1 MGKILIVED
10 DASNN
15 QMLKEYLES
24 HGYACDQAYSGSEGK
39 LLFSM
44 EQYDLVLL
52 DLMLPGIPGEE
63 LVTLFSQKAPVI
75 VLSAK
80 SGLDSKVEVLS
91 AGAED
96 YLCKPFDLQE
106 LLVRIQVQLRRGSRG
121 ADSGALGQE
130 IAAPGPGRRAWGQ
143 ERIAP
148 GPGRRAWGQ
157 ERIAPGQ
164 ERTAPGPGRD
174 LAQEG
179 ASSAHDKD
187 ISPKR
192 EASAEPGGGLPMGKT
207 YTYRDWTLTPDTQEM
222 TACGELVELTRHE
235 FLIMELL
242 IRNPRR
248 VFTKQMIYEYAWGEE
263 YLAEDKTINVHI
275 SNIRSKLKKS
285 ETDAYIQTVWG
296 MGFKLS

>member
-148 GPGRRAWGQ
+148 GQ
-157 ERIAPGQ
+157 K
-164 ERTAPGPGRD
+164 RTAPGPGRD

-179 ASSAHDKD
+179 ASSAQDKD

-285 ETDAYIQTVWG
+285 GTDAYIQTVWG

>member
-179 ASSAHDKD
+179 ASSVQDKD

-285 ETDAYIQTVWG
+285 GTDAYIQTVWG

>member
-130 IAAPGPGRRAWGQ
+130 IAAPGPC
-143 ERIAP
+143 
-148 GPGRRAWGQ
+148 RRAWGQ

-164 ERTAPGPGRD
+164 EIAAPGPGRD

-179 ASSAHDKD
+179 ASSAQDKD

-263 YLAEDKTINVHI
+263 YLSEDKTINVHI

-285 ETDAYIQTVWG
+285 GTDGYIQTVWG

>member
-1 MGKILIVED
+1 MEKILIVED

-24 HGYACDQAYSGSEGK
+24 HGYVCTQAYSGSEGK

-44 EQYDLVLL
+44 EKYDLVLL

-63 LVTLFSQKAPVI
+63 LVTLFSRKAPVI

-80 SGLDSKVEVLS
+80 NGTDSKVEVLS

-96 YLCKPFDLQE
+96 YLCKPFDLPE
-106 LLVRIQVQLRRGSRG
+106 LLVRIQVQLRR
-121 ADSGALGQE
+121 
-130 IAAPGPGRRAWGQ
+130 RRA
-143 ERIAP
+143 E
-148 GPGRRAWGQ
+148 
-157 ERIAPGQ
+157 ET
-164 ERTAPGPGRD
+164 TAVSRD
-174 LAQEG
+174 ENTV
-179 ASSAHDKD
+179 
-187 ISPKR
+187 R
-192 EASAEPGGGLPMGKT
+192 KT
-207 YTYRDWTLTPDTQEM
+207 YTYRDWTLDPDTQEM
-222 TACGELVELTRHE
+222 TACGGPVELTRHE
-235 FLIMELL
+235 FLILELL

-285 ETDAYIQTVWG
+285 GTDSYIQTVWG